1 MAENKILINEA
12 EVEVKNVFVEERN
25 VLYDTNIG
33 LIIVKTEN
41 NEKLINGEKSK
52 TINDEEI
59 ELITPFNE
67 LKVTEVN
74 TKEKE
79 RFKLKD
85 KLYHISQMIY
95 KLSLTENILT
105 NKKKNEEVQKI
116 VDYGKKYDIYF
127 KDKDD
132 LVNEYIKITNKII

>member
-1 MAENKILINEA
+1 MAENKILINEE